1 MKIHLLLSS
10 ALLALALETSAQVTV
25 KRYSPDDQTG
35 QTTQTKSSSR
45 QRVERYPT
53 ALKYNIGS
61 FFAGH
66 YPISLEQRL
75 SPYLTAEVGLGLT
88 LNNSTDA
95 FLSEL
100 LYFDNFFYSSSSKVR
115 LGGSQMLNVKFF
127 PSGDAYNDAL
137 YFGFFLQNKEH
148 NRKFAGINQD
158 FVSFKRTFDQGLMLG
173 YQIRSSK
180 QVMIDLS
187 LGLSNRYVNFPKVLE
202 STTIDPNTGEL
213 MVVFD
218 LIPEQNKYQTI
229 GIVGAL
235 KIAYLLKERR

>member
-10 ALLALALETSAQVTV
+10 VLLALALETSAQVTV

-115 LGGSQMLNVKFF
+115 LGGSQMLNVKIF
-127 PSGDAYNDAL
+127 PSGDAYNDAF
-137 YFGFFLQNKEH
+137 YFGLFLQNKAH
-148 NRKFAGINQD
+148 NRKFACINQD

>member
-1 MKIHLLLSS
+1 MRIYLLLTS

-25 KRYSPDDQTG
+25 KRYTPDG
-35 QTTQTKSSSR
+35 QTSETNPSRSSSR

-66 YPISLEQRL
+66 YPISVEQRL
-75 SPYLTAEVGLGLT
+75 SPYLTVEVGLGMT

-95 FLSEL
+95 FFSEL
-100 LYFDNFFYSSSSKVR
+100 LYDDNYFYSSSSEVR
-115 LGGSQMLNVKFF
+115 LGGSQMINVKVF
-127 PSGDAYNDAL
+127 PSGDAYNDAF
-137 YFGFFLQNKEH
+137 YFGFFLQNKEY
-148 NRKFAGINQD
+148 NRKFAGISQD

-180 QVMIDLS
+180 QVMVDLS
-187 LGLSNRYVNFPKVLE
+187 LGLSNRYENFPKVLE

-218 LIPEQNKYQTI
+218 LIPELNKYQTI

>member
-10 ALLALALETSAQVTV
+10 VLLALALETAAQVTV

-75 SPYLTAEVGLGLT
+75 SPFITAEVGLGLT
-88 LNNSTDA
+88 LNNTTDG
-95 FLSEL
+95 FFSEL

-115 LGGSQMLNVKFF
+115 LGGSQMMNVKFF

-180 QVMIDLS
+180 QVMVDLS
-187 LGLSNRYVNFPKVLE
+187 VGLSNRFVNFPKVIE
-202 STTIDPNTGEL
+202 STTIDPTTGEL
-213 MVVFD
+213 NVVFD
-218 LIPEQNKYQTI
+218 LIPEANKYQTI
-229 GIVGAL
+229 GIIGGL

>member
-1 MKIHLLLSS
+1 MKIHLLMSS
-10 ALLALALETSAQVTV
+10 VLLALALETSAQVTV
-25 KRYSPDDQTG
+25 KRYSPDDQSG

-100 LYFDNFFYSSSSKVR
+100 LYFDNYFYSSSSKVR
-115 LGGSQMLNVKFF
+115 LGGSQMLNVKIF
-127 PSGDAYNDAL
+127 PSGDAYNDAF

>member
-10 ALLALALETSAQVTV
+10 VLLALALETAAQVTV

-75 SPYLTAEVGLGLT
+75 SPFITAEVGLGLT
-88 LNNSTDA
+88 LNNTTDG
-95 FLSEL
+95 FFSEL

-115 LGGSQMLNVKFF
+115 MGGSQMMNVKFF

-180 QVMIDLS
+180 QVMVDLS
-187 LGLSNRYVNFPKVLE
+187 VGLSNRFVNFPKVIE
-202 STTIDPNTGEL
+202 STTIDPTTGEL
-213 MVVFD
+213 NVVFD
-218 LIPEQNKYQTI
+218 LIPEANKYQTI
-229 GIVGAL
+229 GLIGGL

>member
-10 ALLALALETSAQVTV
+10 VLLALALETSAQVTV
-25 KRYSPDDQTG
+25 KRYSPDDQSG

-88 LNNSTDA
+88 LNNSTDG
-95 FLSEL
+95 FFSEL
-100 LYFDNFFYSSSSKVR
+100 LYFDNYFYSSSSKVR

>member
-1 MKIHLLLSS
+1 MRIYLLLSS
-10 ALLALALETSAQVTV
+10 ALLALAHETSAQVTV
-25 KRYSPDDQTG
+25 KRYTPDG
-35 QTTQTKSSSR
+35 QTSQTSQSSSNSR

-66 YPISLEQRL
+66 YPISVEQRL
-75 SPYLTAEVGLGLT
+75 SPYLTAEVGLGMT

-95 FLSEL
+95 FFSEL
-100 LYFDNFFYSSSSKVR
+100 LYFDNYFYSSSSKVR
-115 LGGSQMLNVKFF
+115 LGGSQMINVKVF
-127 PSGDAYNDAL
+127 PSGDAYSDAF
-137 YFGFFLQNKEH
+137 YFGFFLQNKEY

-229 GIVGAL
+229 GIVGGL

>member
-1 MKIHLLLSS
+1 MRIYLLLSS

-25 KRYSPDDQTG
+25 KRYTPDG
-35 QTTQTKSSSR
+35 QTSQTSQSSSNSR

-75 SPYLTAEVGLGLT
+75 SPFITAEVGLGLT

-95 FLSEL
+95 FLKDI
-100 LYFDNFFYSSSSKVR
+100 LYPGNYFYSSSSKVR
-115 LGGSQMLNVKFF
+115 MGGSQMLNVKIF

-137 YFGFFLQNKEH
+137 YFGFFLQNKAY
-148 NRKFAGINQD
+148 NRKFAGNSQD
-158 FVSFKRTFDQGLMLG
+158 FVSFKRTFNQGLMMG

-180 QVMIDLS
+180 QVMVDLS
-187 LGLSNRYVNFPKVLE
+187 IGISNRYVNFPMV
-202 STTIDPNTGEL
+202 TIDSTG
-213 MVVFD
+213 D
-218 LIPEQNKYQTI
+218 LKLSPEENRNQTI
-229 GIVGAL
+229 GIIGGL
-235 KIAYLLKERR
+235 KIAYLLRERR

>member
-10 ALLALALETSAQVTV
+10 LLLALALETAAQVTV

-75 SPYLTAEVGLGLT
+75 SPFITAEVGLGLT
-88 LNNSTDA
+88 LNNTTDG
-95 FLSEL
+95 FFSEL

-115 LGGSQMLNVKFF
+115 MGGSQMMNVKFF

-180 QVMIDLS
+180 QVMVDLS
-187 LGLSNRYVNFPKVLE
+187 VGLSNRFVNFPKVIE
-202 STTIDPNTGEL
+202 STTIDPTTGEL
-213 MVVFD
+213 NVVFD
-218 LIPEQNKYQTI
+218 LIPEANKYQTI
-229 GIVGAL
+229 GLIGGL

>member
-66 YPISLEQRL
+66 YPISAEQRL
-75 SPYLTAEVGLGLT
+75 SPYLTAEVGLGIT

-95 FLSEL
+95 FFSEL
-100 LYFDNFFYSSSSKVR
+100 LYFDNYSSSSKVR
-115 LGGSQMLNVKFF
+115 LGGSQMLNVKIF
-127 PSGDAYNDAL
+127 PSGDAYSDAF
-137 YFGFFLQNKEH
+137 YFGLFLQNKEH

-229 GIVGAL
+229 GIVGAF
-235 KIAYLLKERR
+235 KIAYLLRERR

>member
-1 MKIHLLLSS
+1 MRIYLLLSS

-115 LGGSQMLNVKFF
+115 LGGSQMMNVKFF

>member
-1 MKIHLLLSS
+1 MKIYLLLSS

-25 KRYSPDDQTG
+25 KRYTPDGQASETSPAR
-35 QTTQTKSSSR
+35 SSSR

-66 YPISLEQRL
+66 YPFSLEQRL
-75 SPYLTAEVGLGLT
+75 SPYFTAEVGLGLT

-95 FLSEL
+95 FLSDI
-100 LYFDNFFYSSSSKVR
+100 LYPGNNFYSASSKVR
-115 LGGSQMLNVKFF
+115 MGGSQMLNVKIF
-127 PSGDAYNDAL
+127 PSGDAFNDAFYL
-137 YFGFFLQNKEH
+137 GFFLQNKAY
-148 NRKFAGINQD
+148 NRKFAGISQD

-187 LGLSNRYVNFPKVLE
+187 IGVSNRYVNFPRVLE
-202 STTIDPNTGEL
+202 STTIDPGTGNLE
-213 MVVFD
+213 VVFD
-218 LIPEQNKYQTI
+218 LSPEENRYQTI
-229 GIVGAL
+229 GIIGGL
-235 KIAYLLKERR
+235 KIAYLLMERR

>member
-10 ALLALALETSAQVTV
+10 LLLALALETSAQVTV

-75 SPYLTAEVGLGLT
+75 SPFITAEVGLGLT
-88 LNNSTDA
+88 LNNTTDG
-95 FLSEL
+95 FFSEL

-115 LGGSQMLNVKFF
+115 MGGSQMMNVKFF

-180 QVMIDLS
+180 QVMVDLS
-187 LGLSNRYVNFPKVLE
+187 VGLSNRFVNFPKVE
-202 STTIDPNTGEL
+202 PDTDPNTF
-213 MVVFD
+213 V
-218 LIPEQNKYQTI
+218 LIPEANKYQTI
-229 GIVGAL
+229 GLIGGL

>member
-1 MKIHLLLSS
+1 MRIYLLLSS

-25 KRYSPDDQTG
+25 KRYTPDG
-35 QTTQTKSSSR
+35 QTSETNPSRSSSR

-66 YPISLEQRL
+66 YPISVEQRL
-75 SPYLTAEVGLGLT
+75 SPYLTAEVGLGMT

-95 FLSEL
+95 FFSEL
-100 LYFDNFFYSSSSKVR
+100 LYPGNNFYSSSSKVR
-115 LGGSQMLNVKFF
+115 MGGSQMLNVKIF
-127 PSGDAYNDAL
+127 PSGDAFNDAF
-137 YFGFFLQNKEH
+137 YFGFFLQNKEY
-148 NRKFAGINQD
+148 NRKFAGISQD
-158 FVSFKRTFDQGLMLG
+158 FVSFKRTFDQGLMMG

-180 QVMIDLS
+180 QVMVDLS
-187 LGLSNRYVNFPKVLE
+187 IGVSNRYVNFPKVLE

-218 LIPEQNKYQTI
+218 LSPEENRYQTI
-229 GIVGAL
+229 GIIGGL
-235 KIAYLLKERR
+235 KIAYLLMERR

>member
-10 ALLALALETSAQVTV
+10 VLLALALETSAQVTV

-115 LGGSQMLNVKFF
+115 LGGSQMLNVKIF
-127 PSGDAYNDAL
+127 PSGDAYNDAF

-229 GIVGAL
+229 GIVGAF
-235 KIAYLLKERR
+235 KIAYLLRERR

>member
-10 ALLALALETSAQVTV
+10 VLLALALETSAQVTV

-88 LNNSTDA
+88 LNNSTDG
-95 FLSEL
+95 FFSEL
-100 LYFDNFFYSSSSKVR
+100 LYFDNYFYSSSSKVR
-115 LGGSQMLNVKFF
+115 LGGSQMMNVKFF

>member
-1 MKIHLLLSS
+1 MKIYLLLSS
-10 ALLALALETSAQVTV
+10 ALLALALETTAQVTV
-25 KRYSPDDQTG
+25 KRYTPDG
-35 QTTQTKSSSR
+35 QTSETNPSRSSSR

-66 YPISLEQRL
+66 YPFSVEQRL

-95 FLSEL
+95 FFTEL
-100 LYFDNFFYSSSSKVR
+100 LYYDQSFYSSSSTVR
-115 LGGSQMLNVKFF
+115 MGGSQMINVKVF
-127 PSGDAYNDAL
+127 PSGDAYNDAF
-137 YFGFFLQNKEH
+137 YFGFFLQNKEY
-148 NRKFAGINQD
+148 NRKFAGISQD

-229 GIVGAL
+229 GIVGGL
-235 KIAYLLKERR
+235 KLAYLLKERR

>member
-1 MKIHLLLSS
+1 MRIYLLLTS

-25 KRYSPDDQTG
+25 KRYTPDG
-35 QTTQTKSSSR
+35 QTSETNPSRSSSR

-66 YPISLEQRL
+66 YPISVEQRL
-75 SPYLTAEVGLGLT
+75 SPYLTAEVGLGMT

-95 FLSEL
+95 FFSEL
-100 LYFDNFFYSSSSKVR
+100 LYPGNNFYSSSSKVR
-115 LGGSQMLNVKFF
+115 MGGSQMLNVKIF
-127 PSGDAYNDAL
+127 PSGDAYNDAF
-137 YFGFFLQNKEH
+137 YFGFFLQNKEY

-158 FVSFKRTFDQGLMLG
+158 FVSFKRTFDQGLMMG

-180 QVMIDLS
+180 QVMVDLS
-187 LGLSNRYVNFPKVLE
+187 IGVSNRYVNFPKVLE

-218 LIPEQNKYQTI
+218 LSPEENRYQTI
-229 GIVGAL
+229 GIIGGL
-235 KIAYLLKERR
+235 KIAYLLMERR

>member
-10 ALLALALETSAQVTV
+10 LLLALALETSAQVTV

-75 SPYLTAEVGLGLT
+75 SPFITAEVGLGLT
-88 LNNSTDA
+88 LNNTTDG
-95 FLSEL
+95 FFSEL

-115 LGGSQMLNVKFF
+115 MGGSQMMNVKFF

-158 FVSFKRTFDQGLMLG
+158 FVSVKRTFDQGLMLG

-180 QVMIDLS
+180 QVMVDLS
-187 LGLSNRYVNFPKVLE
+187 VGLSNRFVNFPKVIE
-202 STTIDPNTGEL
+202 STTIDPTTGEL
-213 MVVFD
+213 NVVFD
-218 LIPEQNKYQTI
+218 LIPEANKYQTI
-229 GIVGAL
+229 GLIGGL

>member
-1 MKIHLLLSS
+1 MRIYLLLSS

-25 KRYSPDDQTG
+25 KRYTPDG
-35 QTTQTKSSSR
+35 QTSQTSQSSSNSR

-66 YPISLEQRL
+66 YPFSLEQRL
-75 SPYLTAEVGLGLT
+75 SPYFTAEVGLGLT

-100 LYFDNFFYSSSSKVR
+100 LYFDNYFYSSSSKVR
-115 LGGSQMLNVKFF
+115 LGGSQMLNVKIF
-127 PSGDAYNDAL
+127 PSGDAYNDAF
-137 YFGFFLQNKEH
+137 YFGLFLQNKEH

-229 GIVGAL
+229 GIVGAF
-235 KIAYLLKERR
+235 KIAYLLRERR

>member
-1 MKIHLLLSS
+1 MRIYLLLTS

-25 KRYSPDDQTG
+25 KRYTPDG
-35 QTTQTKSSSR
+35 QTSETNPSRSSSR

-66 YPISLEQRL
+66 YPISVEQRL
-75 SPYLTAEVGLGLT
+75 SPYLTAEVGLGMT

-95 FLSEL
+95 FFSEL
-100 LYFDNFFYSSSSKVR
+100 LYDDNYFYSSSSEVR
-115 LGGSQMLNVKFF
+115 LGGSQMINVKVF
-127 PSGDAYNDAL
+127 PSGDAYNDAF
-137 YFGFFLQNKEH
+137 YFGFFLQNKEY
-148 NRKFAGINQD
+148 NRKFAGISQD
-158 FVSFKRTFDQGLMLG
+158 FVSFKRTFDQGLMMG

-180 QVMIDLS
+180 QVMVDLS
-187 LGLSNRYVNFPKVLE
+187 IGVSNRYVNFPKVLE

-218 LIPEQNKYQTI
+218 LSPEENRYQTI
-229 GIVGAL
+229 GIIGGL
-235 KIAYLLKERR
+235 KIAYLLMERR

>member
-10 ALLALALETSAQVTV
+10 LLLALALETSAQVTV

-75 SPYLTAEVGLGLT
+75 SPFITAEVGLGLT
-88 LNNSTDA
+88 LNNTTDG
-95 FLSEL
+95 FFSEL

-115 LGGSQMLNVKFF
+115 MGGSQMMNVKFF

-180 QVMIDLS
+180 QVMVDLS
-187 LGLSNRYVNFPKVLE
+187 VGLSNRFVNFPKVIE
-202 STTIDPNTGEL
+202 STTIDPTTGEL
-213 MVVFD
+213 NVVFD
-218 LIPEQNKYQTI
+218 LIPEANKYQTI
-229 GIVGAL
+229 GIIGGL

>member
-1 MKIHLLLSS
+1 MRIYLLLTS

-25 KRYSPDDQTG
+25 KRYTPDG
-35 QTTQTKSSSR
+35 QTSETNPSRSSSR

-66 YPISLEQRL
+66 YPISVEQRL
-75 SPYLTAEVGLGLT
+75 SPYLTAEVGLGMT

-95 FLSEL
+95 FFSEL
-100 LYFDNFFYSSSSKVR
+100 LYPGNNFYSSSSKVR
-115 LGGSQMLNVKFF
+115 MGGSQMLNVKIF
-127 PSGDAYNDAL
+127 PSGDAFNDAF
-137 YFGFFLQNKEH
+137 YFGFFLQNKEY

-158 FVSFKRTFDQGLMLG
+158 FVSFKRTFDQGLMMG

-180 QVMIDLS
+180 QVMVDLS
-187 LGLSNRYVNFPKVLE
+187 IGVSNRYVNFPKVLE

-218 LIPEQNKYQTI
+218 LSPEENRYQTI
-229 GIVGAL
+229 GIIGGL
-235 KIAYLLKERR
+235 KIAYLLMERR

>member
-1 MKIHLLLSS
+1 MRIYLLLSS
-10 ALLALALETSAQVTV
+10 ALLALALETSGQVTV
-25 KRYSPDDQTG
+25 KRYTPDG
-35 QTTQTKSSSR
+35 QTSQTSQSSSNSR

-66 YPISLEQRL
+66 YPISVEQRL

-95 FLSEL
+95 FLSEI
-100 LYFDNFFYSSSSKVR
+100 LYPDNYFYSSSSKVR
-115 LGGSQMLNVKFF
+115 LGGSQMLNVKIF
-127 PSGDAYNDAL
+127 PSGDAYNDAF
-137 YFGFFLQNKEH
+137 YFGLFLQNKEH

-158 FVSFKRTFDQGLMLG
+158 FISFKRTFDQGLMLG
-173 YQIRSSK
+173 YQIRSSN
-180 QVMIDLS
+180 QVMVDLS

-229 GIVGAL
+229 GIVGAF
-235 KIAYLLKERR
+235 KIAYLLRERR

>member
-1 MKIHLLLSS
+1 
-10 ALLALALETSAQVTV
+10 
-25 KRYSPDDQTG
+25 
-35 QTTQTKSSSR
+35 
-45 QRVERYPT
+45 
-53 ALKYNIGS
+53 
-61 FFAGH
+61 
-66 YPISLEQRL
+66 
-75 SPYLTAEVGLGLT
+75 
-88 LNNSTDA
+88 
-95 FLSEL
+95 
-100 LYFDNFFYSSSSKVR
+100 
-115 LGGSQMLNVKFF
+115 MLNVKIF

-137 YFGFFLQNKEH
+137 YFGLFLQNKEH

-229 GIVGAL
+229 GIVGAF
-235 KIAYLLKERR
+235 KIAYLLRERR

>member
-10 ALLALALETSAQVTV
+10 VLLALALETSAQVTV

-100 LYFDNFFYSSSSKVR
+100 LYFDNYFYSSSSKVR
-115 LGGSQMLNVKFF
+115 MGGSQMLNVKIF
-127 PSGDAYNDAL
+127 PSGDAYNDAF
-137 YFGFFLQNKEH
+137 YFGLFLQNKEH
-148 NRKFAGINQD
+148 NRKFAGISQD
-158 FVSFKRTFDQGLMLG
+158 FVSFKRTFDQGLMMG

-180 QVMIDLS
+180 QVMVDLS
-187 LGLSNRYVNFPKVLE
+187 IGLSNRYVNFPRVLE
-202 STTIDPNTGEL
+202 KNIDPGTGNPE
-213 MVVFD
+213 VFFD
-218 LIPEQNKYQTI
+218 LSAEENRYQTI
-229 GIVGAL
+229 GIIGGL
-235 KIAYLLKERR
+235 KIAYLLMERR

>member
-1 MKIHLLLSS
+1 MKIYLLLSS

-25 KRYSPDDQTG
+25 KRYTPDG
-35 QTTQTKSSSR
+35 QTSETSPARSSSR

-66 YPISLEQRL
+66 YPFSLEQRL
-75 SPYLTAEVGLGLT
+75 SPYFTAEVGLGLT
-88 LNNSTDA
+88 LNNSGDA
-95 FLSEL
+95 YLSEI
-100 LYFDNFFYSSSSKVR
+100 LYPGNNFYSSSSKVR
-115 LGGSQMLNVKFF
+115 MGGSQMLNVKIF
-127 PSGDAYNDAL
+127 PSGDAFNDAFYL
-137 YFGFFLQNKEH
+137 GFFLQNKAY
-148 NRKFAGINQD
+148 NRKYAGISQD

-180 QVMIDLS
+180 QVMVDLS
-187 LGLSNRYVNFPKVLE
+187 LGLSNRYVNFPEVLE

>member
-10 ALLALALETSAQVTV
+10 LLLALALETSAQVTV

-75 SPYLTAEVGLGLT
+75 SPFITAEVGLGLT
-88 LNNSTDA
+88 LNNTTDG
-95 FLSEL
+95 FFSEL

-115 LGGSQMLNVKFF
+115 MGGSQMMNVKFF

-180 QVMIDLS
+180 QVMVDLS
-187 LGLSNRYVNFPKVLE
+187 VGLSNRFVNFPKVIE

-213 MVVFD
+213 NVVFD
-218 LIPEQNKYQTI
+218 LIPEANKYQTI
-229 GIVGAL
+229 GLIGGL

>member
-1 MKIHLLLSS
+1 MRIYLLLSS

-25 KRYSPDDQTG
+25 KRYTPDG
-35 QTTQTKSSSR
+35 QTSQTSQSSSNSR

-75 SPYLTAEVGLGLT
+75 SPFITAEVGLGLT

-95 FLSEL
+95 FLKDI
-100 LYFDNFFYSSSSKVR
+100 LYPGNYFYSSSSKVR
-115 LGGSQMLNVKFF
+115 MGGSQMLNVKIF

-137 YFGFFLQNKEH
+137 YFGFFLQNKAY
-148 NRKFAGINQD
+148 NRKFAGNSQD
-158 FVSFKRTFDQGLMLG
+158 FVSFKRTFDQGLMMG

-180 QVMIDLS
+180 QVMVDLS
-187 LGLSNRYVNFPKVLE
+187 IGISNRYVNFPMV
-202 STTIDPNTGEL
+202 TIDPNTG
-213 MVVFD
+213 D
-218 LIPEQNKYQTI
+218 LNLSPEENRYQTI
-229 GIVGAL
+229 GIIGAL
-235 KIAYLLKERR
+235 KIAYLLRERR